1 MELEVKREPDYS
13 ISEII
18 KSINSESINDILNK
32 FPYDDLP
39 TTLSSFTHETY
50 EQLCYKFNYETR
62 NFTDALYYIG
72 WSFNENKLVP
82 ITIVNGYP
90 TQLIDVHIY
99 KNDTIQND
107 KYYFVVLRNDKSEI
121 KEFKVIYKG
130 FTLRDY
136 PNLEIDIVLNDCILV
151 GLKSF
156 RTKYIVQDIIENP
169 FLAEKLNQC
178 VKEDILRY

>member
-32 FPYDDLP
+32 FPNDNLP
-39 TTLSSFTHETY
+39 TALSAFTHKTY
-50 EQLCYKFNYETR
+50 EQLCDGFNYETR

-72 WSFNENKLVP
+72 WLFNENKLVP
-82 ITIVNGYP
+82 ITTVNGYP
-90 TQLIDVHIY
+90 THLIDVHIY
-99 KNDTIQND
+99 KNDTIQNN
-107 KYYFVVLRNDKSEI
+107 KYRFVVLKNDKSEI
-121 KEFKVIYKG
+121 KEFKAIYKG
-130 FTLRDY
+130 STLRDC

-169 FLAEKLNQC
+169 FLVEKLNQY
-178 VKEDILRY
+178 VKKNILRF